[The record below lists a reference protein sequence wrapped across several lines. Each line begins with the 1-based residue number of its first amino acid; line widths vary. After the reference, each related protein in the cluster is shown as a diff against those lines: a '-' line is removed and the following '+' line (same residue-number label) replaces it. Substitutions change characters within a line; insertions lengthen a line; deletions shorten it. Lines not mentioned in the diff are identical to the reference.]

1 MKNQELLQDL
11 IELSNKFNDTIVNI
25 EKTMAVNNEILR
37 AINDQ
42 NKLHQQAIE
51 TNTVATKEMTKS
63 FNKIWYIFWVV
74 VLALVVLAG
83 AEKVLKFI

>member
-1 MKNQELLQDL
+1 MKNQDLLQDL
-11 IELSNKFNDTIVNI
+11 IDLSNKFNDTIVNI

-42 NKLHQQAIE
+42 NKMHKQAIE
-51 TNTVATKEMTKS
+51 TNTIATREMTKS
-63 FNKIWYIFWVV
+63 FNKIWYIFWIAI
-74 VLALVVLAG
+74 LALVVLAG

>member
-1 MKNQELLQDL
+1 MKNQDLLQDL
-11 IELSNKFNDTIVNI
+11 IDLSNKFNDTIVNI

-42 NKLHQQAIE
+42 NRMHKQAID
-51 TNTVATKEMTKS
+51 TNTAATREMTKS
-63 FNKIWYIFWVV
+63 FNKIWYIFWLVI
-74 VLALVVLAG
+74 LALIVLSG